1 MTRKPLGSAVALAA
15 ALVTLLAGCGSLEAA
30 SKPDDGPVDKAGMT
44 IGPGI
49 TPNAIQLGV
58 LTDLSGPYAPLGR
71 SVLQA
76 ERLYVDQVNASGGVC
91 GRRLKL
97 LVRDHGYSV
106 DKAVVQYMNM
116 EPSIAAMP
124 GLLGSSII
132 NALMS
137 DIGTDEIMT
146 MALGYSSTLLGQP
159 TLQTISATY
168 DIDMI
173 NGLDWATS
181 TYDLKHGDKVGYIY
195 LKGDYGHNA
204 LRGAK
209 FVAHEKRLKLV
220 SREISE
226 EQDDVSAQ
234 VHDLADAGVKAV
246 LITASP
252 EQTASAVG
260 SAAAQGLLV
269 PFLSSA
275 AGFHP
280 QMLKS
285 PAAPAVLSMLH
296 LVAPTP
302 ALTDHAPQIEKLVE
316 DYQKQYPG
324 QPLDQGVENGHNT
337 MAVAVQDLKEAC
349 ADKDLSREG
358 IIAAHRKLTGFDPGM
373 GPALDFSDPWRPS
386 ATQSYILKPQDGV
399 PGGLVDV
406 KGPFKVA
413 AVEQY
418 LSMI

>member
-1 MTRKPLGSAVALAA
+1 MTRKPLGSAVALVA
-15 ALVTLLAGCGSLEAA
+15 ALVTLLAGCGSLAAA
-30 SKPDDGPVDKAGMT
+30 SKPDDGPVDRTGMT

-49 TPNAIQLGV
+49 TPNSIQLGV

-91 GRRLKL
+91 GRKLKL

-106 DKAVVQYMNM
+106 DKAVVQYMDM

-137 DIGTDEIMT
+137 SIGTDEVMT

-173 NGLDWATS
+173 NGLDWAAA
-181 TYDLKHGDKVGYIY
+181 TYGLKRGDKVGYIY

-220 SREISE
+220 SHEISE
-226 EQDDVSAQ
+226 DQDDVSAQ
-234 VHDLADAGVKAV
+234 VHDLAAAGVKAV

-260 SAAAQGLLV
+260 NAAAQGLLV

-302 ALTDHAPQIEKLVE
+302 ALTDKAPQIEKLVE
-316 DYQKQYPG
+316 EYQKHYPG

-386 ATQSYILKPQDGV
+386 ATQSYILKPQKDV

-413 AVEQY
+413 AVEKY